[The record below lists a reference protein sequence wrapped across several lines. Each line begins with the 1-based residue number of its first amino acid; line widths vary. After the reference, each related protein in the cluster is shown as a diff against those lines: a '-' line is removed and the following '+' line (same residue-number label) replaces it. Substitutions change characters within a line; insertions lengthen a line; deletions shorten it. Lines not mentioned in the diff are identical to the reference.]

1 MLDNDEN
8 DNIIFNKEKIPKIIT
23 ITKERALDNAPNSV
37 IILNTGKNKIHL
49 NLDKNSQKI
58 NREEIMNSLKE
69 IKRIEFENL
78 DDYYDTKK
86 IDILPYKSI
95 KTSQNKLIK
104 IVNKDKININ
114 KFLDNNAKLDI
125 YDKELNIDKFKM
137 MKNKLLKKDKEE
149 ILIEENDNK
158 FNTTELFQKNMVTN
172 RYSNKHSDRI
182 SLQSS
187 NSNNFNSISN
197 SNDEY
202 DYYNKN
208 NFTETKKRNNEDLDK
223 KMNFKKNK
231 KEFTR
236 NKTLSQDLDKMN
248 STNLITNIVSMINN
262 TKSLSDK
269 TNSNSPYDKCLIC
282 ERKFSIM
289 NLCCSECNI
298 HFFCRKCLKF
308 YCRDLIEKGIK
319 KMKCPI
325 TNCKY
330 EIYVQFL
337 KSVLSKDYFQ
347 ILLKRSQTLK
357 NERTIIN
364 VDDLSR
370 NKYRMFNKKI
380 KNNSVDN
387 TNNIRLYSNKHV
399 IDVNSNILLYKVRKY
414 KDEYCP
420 NCHEP
425 TLFCKIDAI
434 FHKCLNCGFKVCKYC
449 NKEYTKTHLMLN
461 YPEHCKV
468 YYKKKVG
475 NKIKVNYFNDF
486 LIQLIYTIS
495 MYYISYAFCYLR
507 IFTFFNEILKI
518 RKNNTNKAFLLI
530 FFRIKDIFNILIS
543 FVFFIMIFP
552 FLFIWT
558 PFFPVVISLVDGF

>member
-1 MLDNDEN
+1 
-8 DNIIFNKEKIPKIIT
+8 
-23 ITKERALDNAPNSV
+23 
-37 IILNTGKNKIHL
+37 
-49 NLDKNSQKI
+49 
-58 NREEIMNSLKE
+58 
-69 IKRIEFENL
+69 
-78 DDYYDTKK
+78 
-86 IDILPYKSI
+86 
-95 KTSQNKLIK
+95 
-104 IVNKDKININ
+104 
-114 KFLDNNAKLDI
+114 
-125 YDKELNIDKFKM
+125 
-137 MKNKLLKKDKEE
+137 
-149 ILIEENDNK
+149 
-158 FNTTELFQKNMVTN
+158 MVTN

-357 NERTIIN
+357 NERTLNSKCLISYLHRNEIN
-364 VDDLSR
+364 ENS
-370 NKYRMFNKKI
+370 I
-380 KNNSVDN
+380 KN
-387 TNNIRLYSNKHV
+387 
-399 IDVNSNILLYKVRKY
+399 
-414 KDEYCP
+414 
-420 NCHEP
+420 
-425 TLFCKIDAI
+425 
-434 FHKCLNCGFKVCKYC
+434 
-449 NKEYTKTHLMLN
+449 M
-461 YPEHCKV
+461 
-468 YYKKKVG
+468 
-475 NKIKVNYFNDF
+475 IKQNQY
-486 LIQLIYTIS
+486 
-495 MYYISYAFCYLR
+495 
-507 IFTFFNEILKI
+507 
-518 RKNNTNKAFLLI
+518 KNNTIIAEPRNTYSNANHICKILLLLFTGYI
-530 FFRIKDIFNILIS
+530 FILY
-543 FVFFIMIFP
+543 
-552 FLFIWT
+552 
-558 PFFPVVISLVDGF
+558 